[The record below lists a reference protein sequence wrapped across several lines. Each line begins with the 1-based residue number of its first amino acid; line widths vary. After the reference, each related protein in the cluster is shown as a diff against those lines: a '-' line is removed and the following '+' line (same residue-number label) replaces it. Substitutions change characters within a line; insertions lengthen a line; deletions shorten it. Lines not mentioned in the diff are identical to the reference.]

1 MDECLVYSPRLCV
14 FLQMHIESIWY
25 GMKENGS
32 ITIKDY
38 RYSRDVVLCCVV
50 LCCVVLCCGSVLGVC
65 ECIRGWRVCIP
76 SLQVQIV
83 CVQR

>member
-1 MDECLVYSPRLCV
+1 MHIESIWYG
-14 FLQMHIESIWY
+14 MHIESIWY

-50 LCCVVLCCGSVLGVC
+50 EVYLGCGSVLGVC

-76 SLQVQIV
+76 LLQVQIV

>member
-1 MDECLVYSPRLCV
+1 MHIESIWYG
-14 FLQMHIESIWY
+14 MHIESIWY

-50 LCCVVLCCGSVLGVC
+50 EVYLGCVNVYVDGVYVY
-65 ECIRGWRVCIP
+65 RYSKYR
-76 SLQVQIV
+76 
-83 CVQR
+83 

>member
-1 MDECLVYSPRLCV
+1 MDECLVYSRFRV
-14 FLQMHIESIWY
+14 FFLQMHIESIWYGMHIESIWY

-50 LCCVVLCCGSVLGVC
+50 LWKCTWGV
-65 ECIRGWRVCIP
+65 
-76 SLQVQIV
+76 
-83 CVQR
+83 

>member
-50 LCCVVLCCGSVLGVC
+50 LCCVVLCCVVEVYLG
-65 ECIRGWRVCIP
+65 
-76 SLQVQIV
+76 
-83 CVQR
+83 CVNVYVDGVYVYRHSKYR

>member
-1 MDECLVYSPRLCV
+1 MFGLQSFSCVLLTDAYRIDMVYG
-14 FLQMHIESIWY
+14 MHIESIWY

-38 RYSRDVVLCCVV
+38 RYSRDVVLCC
-50 LCCVVLCCGSVLGVC
+50 GSVLGVC

-76 SLQVQIV
+76 LLQVQIV